1 MPDFIN
7 SLKQSLCHL
16 HGVSHVQV
24 IETHISWVLL
34 TGKIVY
40 KVKKPV
46 DLGFL
51 NFTTLEKRKFYCFE
65 ELRLNKRL
73 APELYID
80 VAAITLDTAGIAVNG
95 TGPAIDYAV
104 RLHQFNLNQ
113 QLDVLIEQHQLTL
126 EHVQDLAAIIANFHR
141 NIKRAAPDTR
151 YGEPAVIHDITG
163 DNFQHC
169 RRYLTEQKDIQ
180 VLNDLETWNNTE
192 FSRIAVQLA
201 TRKKNGFVRECH
213 GDLHL
218 GNIAIFKNRIMPFD
232 CIEFNPDFRWIDVI
246 SEVAF
251 LVMDLFARGR
261 EDLAAY
267 FLNDYLTISGDYDGL
282 SCLRFYLAYRAMVR
296 AKVEIIRANQPGCS
310 LAQRQKG
317 LANYH
322 HFIELADKFR
332 HIGKPLL
339 VLTHGLSGSGKTT
352 IVRQLLQYW
361 FAIHLRSDVER
372 KRLFNLQPTDKSDS
386 TVGSGIYTR
395 EASEK
400 TYAML
405 FTLADH
411 TLRNNWNVVVDATFL
426 QQAQRNRFRQLAAK
440 HNVKFVILDCSAD
453 KKSLQQRITSRAA
466 EATAISEATLL
477 VLERQIETAQP
488 FTDDEQ
494 QHVVP
499 INTEQTIDIEDLA
512 RQIFLLQPKPL

>member
-7 SLKQSLCHL
+7 SLKRSLCHL

-46 DLGFL
+46 DLGFVD
-51 NFTTLEKRKFYCFE
+51 FTTLEKRKFYCFE

-80 VAAITLDTAGIAVNG
+80 VAAITRDTSGIAING
-95 TGPAIDYAV
+95 KGPAIEYAV
-104 RLHQFNLNQ
+104 RLHQFDRDQ

-151 YGEPAVIHDITG
+151 YGEPAVIHQTTG
-163 DNFQHC
+163 DNYQHC
-169 RRYLTEQKDIQ
+169 RRFLTEQPDIQ
-180 VLNDLETWNNTE
+180 ALDELETWNNAE
-192 FSRIAVQLA
+192 FSRIAVQLV

-261 EDLAAY
+261 EDLAAH
-267 FLNDYLTISGDYDGL
+267 FLNDYLTLTGDYDGL

-296 AKVEIIRANQPGCS
+296 AKVEIIRANQPDCN

-322 HFIELADKFR
+322 HFIKMADKFR

-339 VLTHGLSGSGKTT
+339 MLTHGLSGSGKTT
-352 IVRQLLQYW
+352 IVRQLFQYG

-372 KRLFNLQPTDKSDS
+372 KRLFNLQPSDKSDS
-386 TVGSGIYTR
+386 AVDRGIYTR

-400 TYAML
+400 TYAKL
-405 FTLADH
+405 FALTDH
-411 TLRNNWNVVVDATFL
+411 ILRNNWNVIVDATFL
-426 QQAQRNRFRQLAAK
+426 QQAQRNRFRQLAAE
-440 HNVKFVILDCSAD
+440 HNVKFVILDCRAD
-453 KKSLQQRITSRAA
+453 EKILKQRITTRALQ
-466 EATAISEATLL
+466 ATEVSEATLQ
-477 VLERQIETAQP
+477 VLERQLETAQP

-494 QHVVP
+494 QYVVP
-499 INTEQTIDIEDLA
+499 VNTGQAIDIKDLA
-512 RQIFLLQPKPL
+512 RELALLQPKSV